1 MIACRRGDRSLKV
14 KRVQRLLHLYPD
26 GIFGRLTAQ
35 AVCDFQR
42 QNGLKVDGIVGL
54 RTWSRLLGLELLP
67 KSHRVI
73 SELIV
78 HCTATPAGRDF
89 TVDDIRRWHKQQ
101 GWSDIGYHYVVYRNG
116 VVVKGRSVQLIGAHC
131 DGHNSHSIG
140 IAYVGGVSPD
150 GRTAQDTRTDVQKES
165 LRQLLMELKRQYP
178 AAQIYGHRDFSRK
191 DWPSFDARNEYK
203 DL

>member
-1 MIACRRGDRSLKV
+1 MIACRRGDRSVMV

-67 KSHRVI
+67 KSQRVI
-73 SELIV
+73 RELIV

-116 VVVKGRSVQLIGAHC
+116 VVAKGRSVQLSGAHC

-150 GRTAQDTRTDVQKES
+150 GRTAQDTRTDAQKES

-178 AAQIYGHRDFSRK
+178 AAQIYGHRDFSMK
-191 DWPSFDARNEYK
+191 DWPSFDAKREYI
-203 DL
+203 DI